1 MLVAIDHRQN
11 TAGTQAN
18 VTPTQDHEESKSED
32 SDEEQ
37 GEAAQV
43 MEDDE
48 EDEPLLQRETAG
60 DVALDID
67 AGDYQRIRRPQM
79 MRAMADLELEY

>member
-1 MLVAIDHRQN
+1 
-11 TAGTQAN
+11 
-18 VTPTQDHEESKSED
+18 
-32 SDEEQ
+32 
-37 GEAAQV
+37 

-67 AGDYQRIRRPQM
+67 AKDYQRIRRPQM